1 MGFSKGCAAF
11 TLKKPPPLVPSS
23 LIAICDATGPV
34 AMNCFPPSSVVAVT
48 PASKFWTIPCQS
60 MINAPMMLKGSNT
73 YSVMRTRSDQKLPM
87 DEDSLRAMPRT
98 TAAHTAMPTAAET
111 KF

>member
-1 MGFSKGCAAF
+1 MRGVHVEEAAAVGPEQ
-11 TLKKPPPLVPSS
+11 LDRNLRS
-23 LIAICDATGPV
+23 DGPV

-60 MINAPMMLKGSNT
+60 MISAPMMLKGSNT

>member
-1 MGFSKGCAAF
+1 
-11 TLKKPPPLVPSS
+11 
-23 LIAICDATGPV
+23 
-34 AMNCFPPSSVVAVT
+34 
-48 PASKFWTIPCQS
+48 
-60 MINAPMMLKGSNT
+60 MISAPMMLKGSNT
-73 YSVMRTRSDQKLPM
+73 YRVMRTRSDQKLPM